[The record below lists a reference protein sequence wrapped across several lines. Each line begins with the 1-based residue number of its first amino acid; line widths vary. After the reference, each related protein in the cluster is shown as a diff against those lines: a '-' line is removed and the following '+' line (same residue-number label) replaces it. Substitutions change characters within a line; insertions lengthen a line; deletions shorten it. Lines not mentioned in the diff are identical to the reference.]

1 MNIFP
6 SASNNPALNIVRA
19 RDRVAKRWEEESE
32 QMGRKGFTGRTL
44 LGPKDVREVV
54 AMRELGQVEDGEIE
68 RRFML
73 RKGVLGEVL
82 GSRGRGWVGVVREE

>member
-6 SASNNPALNIVRA
+6 SASNNPALNIVHA
-19 RDRVAKRWEEESE
+19 RDRIAKRWEEESE
-32 QMGRKGFTGRTL
+32 QMGRKGFAGRTL

-54 AMRELGQVEDGEIE
+54 RLREQGTLSDGEIE

-73 RKGVLGEVL
+73 RQGILGEVL
-82 GSRGRGWVGVVREE
+82 GRTDGVVGSVREEG